1 MKYYNQN
8 STLLDP
14 KCVRDYVSPDGMWAV
29 VPCIGDKEWVI
40 IHNGSVLSDVSRTF
54 QSAMNKVEKYKK
66 RKSGSQ
72 VQPKPPAKQKSRKN
86 TNSLKTK
93 PSSGKGSGVS
103 NVPDREKKKGSAPKQ
118 TKKIPNGK
126 NVTVKKPHTI
136 SSNPLLD
143 ALS

>member
-1 MKYYNQN
+1 MSQKYYNQN

-14 KCVRDYVSPDGMWAV
+14 KPVRDYVSPDGMWAV
-29 VPCIGDKEWVI
+29 VPCIGEKEWVI

-66 RKSGSQ
+66 GKSGPQ
-72 VQPKPPAKQKSRKN
+72 RRPKPPAKQKSQKKS
-86 TNSLKTK
+86 NSLILN
-93 PSSGKGSGVS
+93 PCGGKGSGV
-103 NVPDREKKKGSAPKQ
+103 PAREEKKGSAPKP
-118 TKKIPNGK
+118 TKKIPKGK
-126 NVTVKKPHTI
+126 TVTVKKPHTI

>member
-14 KCVRDYVSPDGMWAV
+14 KPVRDYVSPDGMWAV
-29 VPCIGDKEWVI
+29 VPCIGEKEWVI

-54 QSAMNKVEKYKK
+54 QSAMSKVEKYQKG
-66 RKSGSQ
+66 KSGPQ
-72 VQPKPPAKQKSRKN
+72 RRPKPPAKQKSRKN

-93 PSSGKGSGVS
+93 PSGGNGSGV
-103 NVPDREKKKGSAPKQ
+103 PAREQKKGAAPKKG
-118 TKKIPNGK
+118 KKIPNG
-126 NVTVKKPHTI
+126 NTVTVNKPHTND
-136 SSNPLLD
+136 SNPLLD